1 MEKNIIKNKKPYI
14 SVIIPVYNVEKY
26 LKKCL
31 DSVLDNTF
39 KDLEVICVDDGS
51 TDHSMDILK
60 FYEKRDTRIKVLY
73 QDRKGPAAAR
83 NKALDVAQGEY
94 INFVDSDDFVS
105 FNAYEIMA
113 KVCKQYDLDIM
124 IFGAN
129 AFPAQEAPEWIWNI
143 INTRANFYKNCDGG
157 KVVFDE
163 KAARPFLWMHCLRR
177 ELLELPMKLRFDESM
192 MLGEDQLFQFQYFLN
207 AKNIMVIEDKL
218 YNYRIARSG
227 SLMQMYSS
235 RKIKKVDIH
244 LMLVQKLIDSWKENG
259 AFKYQEDRLITWS
272 INFLYFSI
280 IDLPKNYQI
289 KYAKKIIELLEKN
302 KLHTYL
308 IADYE
313 MERFKELSEWSM
325 IEIEDGNEN
334 MEMEILKQ
342 KIEREKYEIQ
352 ETLKS
357 RAFKLG
363 RKFVKKQD
371 RIDLKIFDE
380 I

>member
-1 MEKNIIKNKKPYI
+1 ME
-14 SVIIPVYNVEKY
+14 
-26 LKKCL
+26 
-31 DSVLDNTF
+31 
-39 KDLEVICVDDGS
+39 
-51 TDHSMDILK
+51 
-60 FYEKRDTRIKVLY
+60 R
-73 QDRKGPAAAR
+73 
-83 NKALDVAQGEY
+83 
-94 INFVDSDDFVS
+94 
-105 FNAYEIMA
+105 
-113 KVCKQYDLDIM
+113 
-124 IFGAN
+124 
-129 AFPAQEAPEWIWNI
+129 
-143 INTRANFYKNCDGG
+143 
-157 KVVFDE
+157 
-163 KAARPFLWMHCLRR
+163 
-177 ELLELPMKLRFDESM
+177 
-192 MLGEDQLFQFQYFLN
+192 
-207 AKNIMVIEDKL
+207 
-218 YNYRIARSG
+218 
-227 SLMQMYSS
+227 
-235 RKIKKVDIH
+235 
-244 LMLVQKLIDSWKENG
+244 NG

-302 KLHTYL
+302 KFHTYL

>member
-1 MEKNIIKNKKPYI
+1 METNITKNEKPYF
-14 SVIIPVYNVEKY
+14 SVIIPVYNVERY

-39 KDLEVICVDDGS
+39 KNLEVICVDDGS
-51 TDHSMDILK
+51 TDHSIDILK
-60 FYEKRDTRIKVLY
+60 FYEKRDSRLKVL
-73 QDRKGPAAAR
+73 QQKQKGPAAAR
-83 NKALDVAQGEY
+83 NMALDVAQGKY
-94 INFVDSDDFVS
+94 ISFVDSDDFVS

-113 KVCKQYDLDIM
+113 EVCKDNNLDIL
-124 IFGAN
+124 IFAAS
-129 AFPAQEAPEWIWNI
+129 AFPKEEAPLWIEEI
-143 INTRANFYKNCDGG
+143 INTNPNYYSDCDGA
-157 KVVFDE
+157 KVLFQE
-163 KAARPFLWMHCLRR
+163 KGARPFLWMHCIKRK
-177 ELLELPMKLRFDESM
+177 LLEWPSKLRFDESM

-207 AKNIMVIEDKL
+207 AKNIMVINDKL
-218 YNYRIARSG
+218 YNYRIARAG

-235 RKIKKVDIH
+235 RKIKKIETH
-244 LMLVQKLIDSWKENG
+244 LMLVQKIIDSWRKNGTFEN
-259 AFKYQEDRLITWS
+259 QEDRLVTWC
-272 INFLYFSI
+272 INFLYYSI
-280 IDLPKNYQI
+280 IDLPMDYRC
-289 KYAKKIIELLEKN
+289 KYAKKIMELISKN
-302 KLHTYL
+302 KFHTYL